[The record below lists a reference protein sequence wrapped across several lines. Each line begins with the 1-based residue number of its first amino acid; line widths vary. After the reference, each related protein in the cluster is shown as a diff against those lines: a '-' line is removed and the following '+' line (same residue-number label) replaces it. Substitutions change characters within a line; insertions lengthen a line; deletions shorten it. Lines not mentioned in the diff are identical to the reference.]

1 LQTSGNVCFAMMTW
15 RMWPRR
21 YRSREAMESRLALT
35 AGSVAELQAY
45 LAGEN
50 RIEGL
55 HIGEIRRAKE
65 ARSAFAAGDMA

>member
-1 LQTSGNVCFAMMTW
+1 
-15 RMWPRR
+15 
-21 YRSREAMESRLALT
+21 MESRFALT

-55 HIGEIRRAKE
+55 HVGEIRRAKE